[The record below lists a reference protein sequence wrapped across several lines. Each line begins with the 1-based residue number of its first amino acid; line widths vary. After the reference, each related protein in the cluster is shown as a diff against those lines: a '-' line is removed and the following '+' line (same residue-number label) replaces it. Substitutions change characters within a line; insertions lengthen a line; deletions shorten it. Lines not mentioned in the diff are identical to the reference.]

1 MIWEVVV
8 LTVEGLGEAKVFFR
22 TVGVRRDCMGSFWE
36 VVMKYI
42 LDFDR
47 FPSEP
52 VDLQCGGIFLLGLS
66 TSR

>member
-1 MIWEVVV
+1 M

-22 TVGVRRDCMGSFWE
+22 TVGVRRDSMGNFWE
-36 VVMKYI
+36 VVMKHI
-42 LDFDR
+42 LGFDR
-47 FPSEP
+47 FPSGT